1 MDNQRYHSQSGQAGL
16 KIFIGA
22 DHRGYALK
30 SKVAKFLTARGYDV
44 VDVGTHE
51 KGVSCDYPEFSFKV
65 AQSVVQNPGARGI
78 LVCMTGI
85 GHSIAANK
93 VPGVRAALC
102 YNTLAARLARSHN
115 DANVLIVGSKFVSQK
130 EIWEIVKTWLKTKF
144 EGGRHLR
151 RVKQIHEIERKFM
164 NAKGEGRE

>member
-1 MDNQRYHSQSGQAGL
+1 M

-30 SKVAKFLTARGYDV
+30 QKIGAALKAQGHSV
-44 VDVGTHE
+44 VDVGTYDE
-51 KGVSCDYPEFSFKV
+51 GVSCDYPKMAYDVATKV
-65 AQSVVQNPGARGI
+65 AKSKSARGI

-93 VPGVRAALC
+93 VPGAYAALC
-102 YNTLAARLARSHN
+102 YNKEAAALSRQHN
-115 DANVLIVGSKFVSQK
+115 NANVLVLGAKFVGESEMF
-130 EIWEIVKTWLKTKF
+130 EIIKVWLNEKF

-151 RVKQIHEIERKFM
+151 RVKQIKAIEKEFS
-164 NAKGEGRE
+164 KKK